1 MLYSAIFWHSLERD
15 LNEPRFRYLVLLL
28 LKRGETTIR
37 ILDIVP
43 PEPELLD
50 NEVVTF
56 IKTDITSRAS
66 VEAGLLAPF
75 STTGS
80 PPSVIYHCAATIRFW
95 ERASYTYHESYR
107 INVEGTR
114 NVVEV
119 AKTLPHKD
127 AILVYTC
134 SSDTVLPRPRFMR
147 LGKDYAQWPYN
158 TVVISDADP
167 PKSDDQRSISCYA
180 RSKTEGEALVLKAN
194 SEGLRTGSL
203 RPGQ

>member
-1 MLYSAIFWHSLERD
+1 MLYFSDIWDSLEH
-15 LNEPRFRYLVLLL
+15 NVYKPQFRYLVQLL

-43 PEPELLD
+43 PEPKLLD
-50 NEVVTF
+50 SQVVTF
-56 IKTDITSRAS
+56 VKTDITSRAS
-66 VEAGLLAPF
+66 VEAGLLTPF
-75 STTGS
+75 PATGS
-80 PPSVIYHCAATIRFW
+80 PPSVTYHCAATIRFW

-127 AILVYTC
+127 TILIYTC
-134 SSDTVLPRPRFMR
+134 SSDVVLPRPRFMR
-147 LGKDYAQWPYN
+147 LGEDYTHWPYN

-167 PKSDDQRSISCYA
+167 PKSDSHRSISCYA
-180 RSKTEGEALVLKAN
+180 RSKTEGEKLVLKAN
-194 SEGLRTGSL
+194 TEGLRTGSL